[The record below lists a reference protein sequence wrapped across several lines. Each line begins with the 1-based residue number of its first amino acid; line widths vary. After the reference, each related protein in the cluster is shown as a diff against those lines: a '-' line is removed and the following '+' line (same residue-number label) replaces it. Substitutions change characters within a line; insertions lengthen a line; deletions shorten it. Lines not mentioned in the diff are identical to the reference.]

1 MPQINKVRIINFSY
15 NNHNRHIVDETF
27 DFYKGENALLNL
39 KNGGGK
45 SVLVQ
50 LMLQPILPKTRLMN
64 RKVEDFF
71 KGKNMPAYI
80 LIEWKLEDQ
89 GGYLLTGIALANREL
104 QVRETDELANQVKH
118 FTFAS
123 QYKQSIPYD
132 IDNIPL
138 VRKSDNKLYIEEFK
152 KAKQKIKEAKGQVE
166 LFNDEDG
173 PLYKSYLES
182 FNIFQDE
189 WKAIILKINESEG
202 GVIEIFEKCKTSLQ
216 LLNEW
221 VLKSIEKV
229 VHKDEHDQKKLEQM
243 FENLLEEMI
252 RNEQYLLDKELYG
265 TFLNE
270 INLFLKM
277 LEELRASFQNKD
289 EQVSQIAGM
298 YAFLSRQLLIIDEEI
313 KRQEALT
320 QSADAEIR
328 NIALEDRS
336 KEYYDQKDK
345 TSELWE
351 QLNEEKAVLEEIQM
365 QIADNNQRIRTQEAA
380 KLFSSLKETKG
391 RIAGIE
397 AEIRK
402 MNSTSEANEEIKS
415 LSYSLKLGYEKVL
428 ADYQIKT
435 SELEGRM
442 KEAVS
447 AITQIAKEIS
457 GLEDQNTNMT
467 EVKSTLRYQIEQFEK
482 NEQKTSGELELS
494 YERNLLGEIETNYF
508 DQCFSRLEANE
519 SELEKQKL
527 AWEQSEVILKTEEE
541 TTKNRLRECRNE
553 EKELLPQ
560 KVDFENEIDAYNN
573 LKSAV
578 VKVFMR
584 YGIANNQVFE
594 HEENGKI
601 ITGKITELEQA
612 ERGTDLEI
620 RAKNEKLISLKDGTL
635 HVSSE
640 FRQWLINEDIDFETG
655 EKYLQNQS
663 ESIRK
668 ELIRKNPILPFAF
681 LFNEPELQKVRS
693 SEIGITINQ
702 LVPLLPLSAINDQ
715 FSAEGQAVSLSSQL
729 QVLSLYDQGMFDA
742 ENLEIYQEKLRS
754 QKKELLE
761 RHEHFREQLGIAR
774 EDATLLSQFKY
785 GENDLFKMET
795 NLANVE
801 GKLERLSEEQQKL
814 EQLQSSFHKKF
825 ADLRD
830 QKQEIDSELERISAQ
845 RVGVIGFISENSLYL
860 KNLRQMKDAAENIK
874 RIAKDKN
881 RLESQRESE
890 TSEKEEMIA
899 EKSNLQNRISEVK
912 KKYSL
917 VENAQQA
924 EVLKEE
930 VSVMQEKLNVYKSNM
945 TNDLSRLEKDLSS
958 KQIEKVNIEKELNL
972 LGIERELYTH
982 INFDSI
988 ILDNLRKQRIE
999 LKATEKTS
1007 DTKCRELEISH
1018 SKAEGAMESAEK
1030 ELKKL
1035 ADSPLDRA
1043 LIKLNFHARR
1053 NEQKAIISDANSSLE
1068 KFHHQKA
1075 VYNEVRAK
1083 IEANDIA
1090 IENSGKH
1097 EYKVLKGVQEDFGNL
1112 FDELKITRKENQKRK
1127 ATLYNRYSE
1136 MRANF
1141 RGKNR
1146 NVENLLEGFEP
1157 LLDNVQQE
1165 GDQYYYLYERVAL
1178 NVEQLNR
1185 LIRASEQQLENLE
1198 KNKRDL
1204 IHHSYLQAK
1213 QVFEE
1218 IQKISENSTVKI
1230 NGINRRMLRIN
1241 LEKLSENEQENVMK
1255 VQSYIDSCIT
1265 MVRTD
1270 TKKGIEKEVSRRKIS
1285 KAMATKELLNVLSDL
1300 GKMSIQAYKIDINSK
1315 NSGYK
1320 SWEQV
1325 IKENSG
1331 GERFVSFFSVLV
1343 ALMSYTRTSMKYED
1357 DYQRNKDTKV
1367 LIMDNPFGPISSE
1380 HLLKP
1385 LFEIAAKYNT
1395 QLICLTD
1402 LKQNSIMKCFKLIYM
1417 LKIRPNVLGTAEYLQ
1432 LERQV
1437 TEEVV
1442 EDKLEKAVFRI
1453 EEQASLF

>member
-27 DFYKGENALLNL
+27 DFYNGENALLNL

-89 GGYLLTGIALANREL
+89 GGYLLTGIALANRES
-104 QVRETDELANQVKH
+104 QVRESDELVNQVKH
-118 FTFAS
+118 FTFTS
-123 QYKQSIPYD
+123 QYKQPIPYD

-138 VRKSDNKLYIEEFK
+138 VHKSDNKLYIEGFK
-152 KAKQKIKEAKGQVE
+152 KAKQMIKEAKGQVE
-166 LFNDEDG
+166 LFNDDDG

-221 VLKSIEKV
+221 ILKSIEKV
-229 VHKDEHDQKKLEQM
+229 VHKDERDQKKLEQM
-243 FENLLEEMI
+243 FENLVEEMI

-270 INLFLKM
+270 INSFLKM
-277 LEELRASFQNKD
+277 LEELTASIHNED
-289 EQVSQIAGM
+289 EQASQIAGM

-313 KRQEALT
+313 KCQEALT
-320 QSADAEIR
+320 QSADAEIQ
-328 NIALEDRS
+328 NIALEERS

-345 TSELWE
+345 ASEFWGK
-351 QLNEEKAVLEEIQM
+351 LNEEKVILEEIQKK
-365 QIADNNQRIRTQEAA
+365 IADTDQQTRIQEAA
-380 KLFSSLKETKG
+380 KLFSSLQDTKG

-397 AEIRK
+397 AAIRK
-402 MNSTSEANEEIKS
+402 MNSKSEANEEIKS
-415 LSYSLKLGYEKVL
+415 LSYSLKLGYENVL

-435 SELEGRM
+435 SELECRM

-447 AITQIAKEIS
+447 AITQITKEIGS
-457 GLEDQNTNMT
+457 LEKQNTSLT
-467 EVKSTLRYQIEQFEK
+467 GVKSRLSYQIEQFEK

-508 DQCFSRLEANE
+508 DRCFSRLEANE
-519 SELEKQKL
+519 SELEKKKL
-527 AWEQSEVILKTEEE
+527 ALEQTEVVLKRQEE
-541 TTKNRLRECRNE
+541 TTKFRLREIHNE
-553 EKELLPQ
+553 EKGLLLQ
-560 KVDFENEIDAYNN
+560 KADFENEIDAYTD
-573 LKSAV
+573 LESAV
-578 VKVFMR
+578 KKVFMR
-584 YGIANNQVFE
+584 YGIAINQIFE
-594 HEENGKI
+594 HEENGRIMTEK
-601 ITGKITELEQA
+601 ITGLERA
-612 ERGTDLEI
+612 EREINLEI
-620 RAKNEKLISLKDGTL
+620 RAKIETLTSLKDGTL

-668 ELIRKNPILPFAF
+668 ELIHKNPILPFAF
-681 LFNEPELQKVRS
+681 LFNELELQKVRN
-693 SEIGITINQ
+693 SEIGITFNH
-702 LVPLLPLSAINDQ
+702 LVPLMPLSAISEQ
-715 FSAEGQAVSLSSQL
+715 FSADGHAVSLSSQL
-729 QVLSLYDQGMFDA
+729 QVLSLYDQRMFDA
-742 ENLEIYQEKLRS
+742 ENLETYQEELRS

-761 RHEHFREQLGIAR
+761 RYEHFRKQLGIAR
-774 EDATLLSQFKY
+774 EDANLLSQFQY

-795 NLANVE
+795 NITNVKEKLA
-801 GKLERLSEEQQKL
+801 KLIEEQRKL
-814 EQLQSSFHKKF
+814 EQLQSTFHKKF
-825 ADLRD
+825 TDLRD
-830 QKQEIDSELERISAQ
+830 QKQAIERGFEAIAAQ
-845 RVGVIGFISENSLYL
+845 RAGVIGFIEENSRYL
-860 KNLRQMKDAAENIK
+860 ENLKLLKDADENIK

-881 RLESQRESE
+881 RLESQRDSV
-890 TSEKEEMIA
+890 TSGKEDMIA

-917 VENAQQA
+917 VENAQQV
-924 EVLKEE
+924 EVLEE
-930 VSVMQEKLNVYKSNM
+930 EISVMQEKLNVLKSTM
-945 TNDLSRLEKDLSS
+945 TNDLSRLEKELYD
-958 KQIEKVNIEKELNL
+958 KQIEKSNIWQDLSSLEIKE
-972 LGIERELYTH
+972 ELYSQ
-982 INFDSI
+982 INFEATL
-988 ILDNLRKQRIE
+988 LDNLRKLATE
-999 LKATEKTS
+999 LKTTEKTA
-1007 DTKCRELEISH
+1007 DKKCRDLENFH
-1018 SKAEGAMESAEK
+1018 SKAEGSMESAEK

-1035 ADSPLDRA
+1035 ADAPLDRS
-1043 LIKLNFHARR
+1043 LIKLNFHARQK
-1053 NEQKAIISDANSSLE
+1053 EQEAIISDANNSLA
-1068 KFHHQKA
+1068 KFFQQKA
-1075 VYNEVRAK
+1075 DYKEVMAK

-1090 IENSGKH
+1090 LENSGKH
-1097 EYKVLKGVQEDFGNL
+1097 EYTIQKGVQGDFRDL
-1112 FDELKITRKENQKRK
+1112 FHELKITRKENQRHKG
-1127 ATLYNRYSE
+1127 TVHNRYSE

-1157 LLDNVQQE
+1157 LLENAQQE
-1165 GDQYYYLYERVAL
+1165 GNQYYYLYERTAL
-1178 NVEQLNR
+1178 SVEQLNR

-1241 LEKLSENEQENVMK
+1241 LEKLSDNEQENVMK
-1255 VQSYIDSCIT
+1255 VQSYIDSCVM

-1270 TKKGIEKEVSRRKIS
+1270 IKRGIEKEESRRKIS

-1402 LKQNSIMKCFKLIYM
+1402 LKQNSIMKCFNLVYM

-1437 TEEVV
+1437 TEEVM
-1442 EDKLEKAVFRI
+1442 EDSLEKAVFRI